1 MLAQQLVEH
10 LLTPQGAASALVGLL
25 AFYYILPYLQTWR
38 LRDIPTPS
46 FAAFT
51 NLWLL
56 LQARQ
61 GRRFEAVHEAHQ
73 KHGKLV
79 RIAPRHVSIADD
91 AAINAIYGHGNGFLK
106 AYVDLV
112 YLSIYP
118 PSLHVPLPFSHR
130 FIYAIRIRIENVK
143 LTSTVTSMMPSSPS
157 VAVCSTPVIVRS
169 TRASARRSRTP
180 SV

>member
-1 MLAQQLVEH
+1 MLAQQLIEH

-56 LQARQ
+56 VQARQ

-91 AAINAIYGHGNGFLK
+91 GAINAIYGHGNGFLK
-106 AYVDLV
+106 AYVDLIYLPP
-112 YLSIYP
+112 YLSIHL
-118 PSLHVPLPFSHR
+118 SR
-130 FIYAIRIRIENVK
+130 YAVRIEDSR
-143 LTSTVTSMMPSSPS
+143 LTPTVTSTMLSSPS
-157 VAVCSTPVIVRS
+157 VAVCSTPVTVRS
-169 TRASARRSRTP
+169 TRASARRSPTP